1 MKQANWLVLALAATL
16 GTTTL
21 LAQTPAPGP
30 SEGFKAVHLVSLT
43 SSQESSLLTALADV
57 NAAVAQAGHPD
68 VRYRLYKVSGK
79 QDGKYTH
86 MWESTWPSGAVY
98 DQVHESTAFEA
109 ATKKHPQIE
118 ELMKDEVYNRYV
130 EVTPPKR

>member
-1 MKQANWLVLALAATL
+1 MQQAKWVLLVLAGTL
-16 GTTTL
+16 GSPAL
-21 LAQTPAPGP
+21 VAQMSAPAP
-30 SEGFKAVHLVSLT
+30 SEGFKAVHLVSLAP
-43 SSQESSLLTALADV
+43 SQESSLLAALAEV

-68 VRYRLYKVSGK
+68 IQYRLYKVIGK

-98 DQVHESTAFEA
+98 DQVHKHAAFDA
-109 ATKKHPQIE
+109 ATKKHPEIE

-130 EVTPPKR
+130 EVTPAKR